1 MKSSES
7 RSSEWV
13 GRILGSCDRLV
24 DGRLRDG
31 AARERH
37 AKLLATQLA
46 APFLLSAIAA
56 PAAFAAWG
64 ANAAGAAIAVI
75 FALSLVNVLLI
86 AGGKHFRLAAW
97 AGIGHALGI
106 GALTVLGGSPVAM
119 LLLLALAIAGQAAW
133 VSGSGKAAQVE
144 TEPDLAARMNAVV
157 LRMTRE
163 GEVLSASHQ
172 AKAILRLDPDILTGS
187 GLFGRVRVSDRVKLL
202 CALSC
207 DGDAPQSLRVTLRVP
222 GESPGDVAYLHVSLE
237 LLRDATDWTVI
248 LRDAS
253 DVGELQA
260 ALDNASDDA
269 TALETAKS
277 RFLAAVS
284 HELRTPLNAII
295 GFSEMLLHQDVSGP
309 LPVKQAEHVALIREA
324 GNHLLSIVN
333 SILDVSKI
341 EAGAYTIHPE
351 PFQTKSA
358 IDRAL
363 AMLEGQ
369 ATERGVALTNIA
381 GDDAGELNA
390 DQRAVHQILLNLVSN
405 AIKFT
410 PHGGSVS
417 VSASRTGDQ
426 MSLVVADT
434 GIGIAAADLEGL
446 GKPFAQVHNDYTRKF
461 EGTGL
466 GLSLVKG
473 LVALHDGDLSIES
486 APGEGTTVTVRL
498 PLVRDGGDVTKL
510 TTAMAGNGL
519 KAHGTFRKIA

>member
-7 RSSEWV
+7 RSFEWM

-24 DGRLRDG
+24 AGGVTD
-31 AARERH
+31 AVARERH
-37 AKLLATQLA
+37 ARLLATQLA
-46 APFLLSAIAA
+46 APFFLAAIAA

-64 ANAAGAAIAVI
+64 ANMAAAAIAAI
-75 FALSLVNVLLI
+75 FAVCLANVLLV
-86 AGGKHFRLAAW
+86 ASGTHFRLAAW
-97 AGIGHALGI
+97 VGSLHAFAIGTM
-106 GALTVLGGSPVAM
+106 TVLGGAQVAV
-119 LLLLALAIAGQAAW
+119 LLLLALAIAGLASW
-133 VSGSGKAAQVE
+133 VAGPGKASRTE
-144 TEPDLAARMNAVV
+144 SEPDLAARMNAVV
-157 LRMTRE
+157 LRMTNE

-172 AKAILRLDPDILTGS
+172 ARSILRLDPDILTGA

-202 CALSC
+202 CALAN
-207 DGDAPQSLRVTLRVP
+207 DGDTAQSLLVTLRIP
-222 GESPGDVAYLHVSLE
+222 GDVPGDVAYLHVSLE

-253 DVGELQA
+253 DVGELQVALDDAMDEAA
-260 ALDNASDDA
+260 ALDA
-269 TALETAKS
+269 AKS

-295 GFSEMLLHQDVSGP
+295 GFSEMLLHQEVSGP
-309 LPVKQAEHVALIREA
+309 LPAKQAEHVTLIREA
-324 GNHLLSIVN
+324 GSHLLSIVN

-341 EAGAYTIHPE
+341 EAGAYAIHPE
-351 PFQTKSA
+351 PFEMTDA

-363 AMLEGQ
+363 ALLDGQ
-369 ATERGVALTNIA
+369 AAERGVTLANTA
-381 GDDAGELNA
+381 GDNVGELNA

-410 PHGGSVS
+410 PQGGSVS
-417 VSASRTGDQ
+417 VSASRMGER

-434 GIGIAAADLEGL
+434 GIGIAAADLDGL
-446 GKPFAQVHNDYTRKF
+446 CKPFAQVHNDYTRKF

-486 APGEGTTVTVRL
+486 APGQGTTVTVQL
-498 PLVRDGGDVTKL
+498 PLARDSGDVTKL
-510 TTAMAGNGL
+510 TTTIAGNGL
-519 KAHGTFRKIA
+519 KTHGTYRKIA